1 MAGNSSCMSLNASVN
16 AAEACRSCI
25 RSCIDNSFSILSTST
40 SGFVAAR
47 SMTASTEA
55 VPLSWRVI
63 SFAIFD
69 PAGIPPGA
77 VLEWEP
83 WITRHGVA
91 SVIAGAW
98 GLTYSDRCRPDT
110 GRGMGRQGKSCDPS
124 PTHQDE
130 DGCKEAASDES
141 GNQAQSPASHERSGV
156 AGIGCAFELTTGDT
170 FGAFPCA
177 FYGGAFLGAH
187 GGVSVPAQLCVTGAH
202 DSPPLMPM

>member
-130 DGCKEAASDES
+130 DGCKEAASDKSSDE
-141 GNQAQSPASHERSGV
+141 AQSPASHERTDVV
-156 AGIGCAFELTTGDT
+156 AHRCALELTPGDT
-170 FGAFPCA
+170 FGASPCPL
-177 FYGGAFLGAH
+177 YCGSLLGAH
-187 GGVSVPAQLCVTGAH
+187 GGVCVPSVVGVSDTH
-202 DSPPLMPM
+202 DRPPLMPI